1 MRARRSRNSRRSS
14 LLTSALGAEALALDA
29 LAAPRARIALQRAIQ
44 LDAITI
50 LATVTARARL
60 AEDTDRRAVPGNL
73 GGKIR
78 RSLRARRG
86 QGIGDARRGGQLDA
100 PEVLPLAQPEGD
112 RAALADAWRRLRA
125 HGSERARATKASTS
139 EPMVAANFGSNN
151 MAVSRWLKAKRMLS
165 STRQP
170 SGSIGVSRHS
180 PSSMRNGPLTS
191 CMRMRWSGSS
201 VLRVVNSPCNVPCLT
216 PRVATIS
223 VGVRDNTRAW
233 VHQGRNCG

>member
-112 RAALADAWRRLRA
+112 RAALA
-125 HGSERARATKASTS
+125 
-139 EPMVAANFGSNN
+139 VAANFGSNN

-180 PSSMRNGPLTS
+180 PSSFRNGPLTS
-191 CMRMRWSGSS
+191 SMRMRRSGSS

-223 VGVRDNTRAW
+223 VGVRDTTRAW